1 MNKQL
6 LLKQTRNFVK
16 RKMQHEATG
25 HDWFHLERVVKMA
38 KYIAKGEKNK
48 GTDVFIVQLAALLHD
63 IGDWKIRDREKSE
76 EEILENVM
84 GELKFPDH
92 VKDTVKDIVLKM
104 SYSNNLDGKHSL
116 SIEGKIVQDADRL
129 DALGAIGIARAFA
142 YGGKKE
148 RELYNPLIRPKR
160 FTSTHAYRTAHGTTV
175 NHFYEKLFLLKDLLN
190 TKIAKNIAQKRERFM
205 KEFLDEFYKEWQ
217 GEK

>member
-116 SIEGKIVQDADRL
+116 SID
-129 DALGAIGIARAFA
+129 
-142 YGGKKE
+142 GGKKE